1 MSFDQSSNKLEPC
14 AASRC
19 QRKINRLLLH
29 GPSSVH
35 ISTCPCTVIT
45 SEKEKG
51 QKGNYNSLY
60 LTEMVFGSV

>member
-1 MSFDQSSNKLEPC
+1 
-14 AASRC
+14 
-19 QRKINRLLLH
+19 
-29 GPSSVH
+29 
-35 ISTCPCTVIT
+35 VIT